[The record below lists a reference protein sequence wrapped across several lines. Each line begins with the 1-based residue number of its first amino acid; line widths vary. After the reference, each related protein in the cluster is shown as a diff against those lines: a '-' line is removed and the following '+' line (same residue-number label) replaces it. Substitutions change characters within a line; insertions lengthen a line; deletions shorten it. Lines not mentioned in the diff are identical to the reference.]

1 MTVNEKMAL
10 QEFDTQHRRLYTLYL
25 LTQAAYQGK
34 DLSKITV
41 VFDRWGGVS
50 LLETK

>member
-1 MTVNEKMAL
+1 MTIREKMAL
-10 QEFDTQHRRLYTLYL
+10 QKFDTPQRRQYTLYL

-34 DLSKITV
+34 DLSKLVI

-50 LLETK
+50 LVETK